1 MPPTDPDQVASLDEG
16 PQTELTVRG
25 SRFLGQA
32 FRVENESMA
41 AATLD
46 RIRRHYHD
54 ATHHCWASRL
64 GLDEPWVERWD
75 DDGEP
80 SGTAGVPI
88 MGAIRH
94 EGLTQGLIIVIR
106 YFGGTKLG
114 TGGLV
119 RAYGE
124 SARLALAAA
133 PRRILWRGVTLEIS
147 AGFGDLGPVETVL
160 GRAAAAILA
169 VERSFEPEP
178 RFIVRVK
185 RSRVDGL
192 RGELTEATAGRSRLQ
207 VR

>member
-1 MPPTDPDQVASLDEG
+1 MSPADPDQVASLEDG
-16 PQTELTVRG
+16 PQTELTIKG
-25 SRFLGQA
+25 SRFLGRA
-32 FRVENESMA
+32 FRVEDESIA

-46 RIRRHYHD
+46 RIRRLHHD

-64 GLDEPWVERWD
+64 GLDEPWIERWD

-88 MGAIRH
+88 LGAIRH
-94 EGLTQGLIIVIR
+94 EGVTHGLIIVTR
-106 YFGGTKLG
+106 YYGGTKLG

-133 PRRILWRGVTLEIS
+133 PRRILWRSVTLEVS
-147 AGFGDLGPVETVL
+147 AGFGDLGPIETVL
-160 GRAAAAILA
+160 GRAAAAVLT

-178 RFIVRVK
+178 RFIVLVK
-185 RSRVDGL
+185 RSRADGL
-192 RGELTEATAGRSRLQ
+192 RGELTEATAGRVGFQLR
-207 VR
+207 